1 MTNKEEK
8 YYQGVGGRKTSTA
21 TVRITESKKPVFT
34 VNGKPIEE
42 YFGEKTLQ
50 KTVKDPF
57 VKMDCEG
64 KFSMSAKVSGGGTV
78 SQSEAVRHGIAR
90 AMVVF
95 NEEWRKP
102 LKDVGYLTRDP
113 RMRESKK
120 PGLKR
125 ARRAPQWRKR

>member
-1 MTNKEEK
+1 MTKKEEK

-21 TVRITESKKPVFT
+21 SVRITESKKPTFT
-34 VNGKPIEE
+34 VNDKPMED
-42 YFGEKTLQ
+42 YFKEVDLQ
-50 KTVKDPF
+50 KKAKEVF
-57 VKMDCEG
+57 SKMNLEG
-64 KFSMSAKVSGGGTV
+64 KFSVSAKVRGGGFS

-90 AMVVF
+90 ALVKF
-95 NEEWRKP
+95 DETLRKP
-102 LKDVGYLTRDP
+102 LKDVGYLTRDS